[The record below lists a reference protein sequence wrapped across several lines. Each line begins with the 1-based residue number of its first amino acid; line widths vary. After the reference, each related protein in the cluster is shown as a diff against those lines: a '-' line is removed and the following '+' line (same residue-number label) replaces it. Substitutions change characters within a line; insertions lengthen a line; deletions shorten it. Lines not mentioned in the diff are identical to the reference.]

1 MVLSPSGICNKVFCF
16 LLDNWISTCRKC
28 NCWWKDGQA
37 ICTSVAIRNA
47 SHIHTFQELI
57 NCLGSG
63 GDVATSSQFLN
74 GCKVFY
80 LNNRRIKWQP
90 LARVSADRVCC
101 RNGSYSISKW
111 IAWRFMLRFFLI
123 NRTLHCKYQQGK
135 PPLCN
140 SALEKLIVFL
150 VSSNPRMGMCDVW

>member
-1 MVLSPSGICNKVFCF
+1 MVLSPSGIWNKVFHF
-16 LLDNWISTCRKC
+16 LLDNWIFTWCRKY

-47 SHIHTFQELI
+47 SHIQTFQELI

-63 GDVATSSQFLN
+63 GDAATSSQFVN
-74 GCKVFY
+74 GCKVFH

-90 LARVSADRVCC
+90 LARVYAAEMVLIQFQNELPEDLC
-101 RNGSYSISKW
+101 W
-111 IAWRFMLRFFLI
+111 DFFLI